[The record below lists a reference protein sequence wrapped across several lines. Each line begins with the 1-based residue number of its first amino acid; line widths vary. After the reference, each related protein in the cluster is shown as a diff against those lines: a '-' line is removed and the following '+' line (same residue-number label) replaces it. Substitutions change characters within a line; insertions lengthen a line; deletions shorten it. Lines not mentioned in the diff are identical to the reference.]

1 MEYIVDQIFLL
12 TVMDVLYLLDSNI
25 HMFSYTSINIFLNE
39 VLFSNLLEKYF
50 LFVFLN
56 FVSYVCLYSN

>member
-39 VLFSNLLEKYF
+39 VLFSNLLEKYV